1 MAIQSTAHPVHIFA
15 AMPQP
20 ESPKQ
25 NSLQKSDGLLRCKQC
40 GDLLDAASVQRLA
53 MRPVL
58 CRDCAFDQMPCTD

>member
-1 MAIQSTAHPVHIFA
+1 MTVQSTAQPVQLFA

-25 NSLQKSDGLLRCKQC
+25 NRLQKSDALPRCQQC
-40 GDLLDAASVQRLA
+40 GDVLDLGSVKRLA

-58 CRDCAFDQMPCTD
+58 CRDCSCDQLPCTD